1 MRPGRP
7 HGPTPATPLSI
18 TAHRLARIAFGT
30 LLLFGVPALAETPD
44 SLQWEDLIPEA
55 RIPENPIKRLSPDQ
69 WTEFEEVFWVRTLD
83 PQARQ
88 HVVPEILANAEIFEG
103 KLRGEGVDIDT
114 MIADYAAWNTTVKR
128 RGSVLVDTLDGKPIR
143 MLGYLLPLD
152 FSPDGQNEF
161 LLVPYMGACI
171 HVPPPPPNQ
180 IVFVKTAKPFVVRDL
195 YTPVWVTGRMSTKSS
210 TKALYFV
217 DGTAD
222 IDVGYALLV
231 EDIQPYE

>member
-1 MRPGRP
+1 M
-7 HGPTPATPLSI
+7 

-44 SLQWEDLIPEA
+44 SLQWKDLIPEA
-55 RIPENPIKRLSPDQ
+55 RISENPIKRLSPDR

-83 PQARQ
+83 PEARQ
-88 HVVPEILANAEIFEG
+88 HVVPEILANAEIFERE
-103 KLRGEGVDIDT
+103 LRGEGVDIDT
-114 MIADYAAWNTTVKR
+114 MIADYAAWKTAVER
-128 RGSVLVDTLDGKPIR
+128 RGSVLVDSLDGKPIR
-143 MLGYLLPLD
+143 MPGYLLPLN

-161 LLVPYMGACI
+161 LLVPYLGACI

-180 IVFVKTAKPFVVRDL
+180 IVFVQTAEPFVVRGL
-195 YTPVWVTGRMSTKSS
+195 YTPVWVTGQMSTRSS
-210 TKALYFV
+210 TRALFFV

-222 IDVGYALLV
+222 IDVGYALRV